1 MSLLG
6 FFLMTTGVIIT
17 EVTLLIMVIMLLS
30 VLVDTLFMTV
40 PLISDKSLVITV
52 GICTKVILIFHFA
65 NEIETE
71 EDEKLL
77 CKVQAKIK
85 LEVDYDVQLENSI
98 SQSQLHTTFTGM
110 FAFCNYSCCACI

>member
-40 PLISDKSLVITV
+40 PLISERSLVITV

-71 EDEKLL
+71 EDELRAPL
-77 CKVQAKIK
+77 CSMESDTVSAKALK
-85 LEVDYDVQLENSI
+85 
-98 SQSQLHTTFTGM
+98 
-110 FAFCNYSCCACI
+110 CKC

>member
-40 PLISDKSLVITV
+40 PLISDRSLVITV

-71 EDEKLL
+71 EDELRAPL
-77 CKVQAKIK
+77 CSMESDTVRTQALKYI
-85 LEVDYDVQLENSI
+85 
-98 SQSQLHTTFTGM
+98 
-110 FAFCNYSCCACI
+110 C